1 MLGMWEPEF
10 EDDTHWVEMA
20 ALAPKT
26 YAYRTNKGAY
36 SVKSKGM
43 TLNKRNYDVVN
54 FDTYTEMVLKQRE
67 TLVGDQMLFSK
78 SKRGMVTKHTEKV
91 LTMDRDRFKRRIMPD
106 GSTRAWNC
114 KDTAMGELKETQN
127 MECQMCAV

>member
-1 MLGMWEPEF
+1 MI
-10 EDDTHWVEMA
+10 TSHA
-20 ALAPKT
+20 H
-26 YAYRTNKGAY
+26 
-36 SVKSKGM
+36 
-43 TLNKRNYDVVN
+43 VVN

-67 TLVGDQMLFSK
+67 ALVGDQMLFSK
-78 SKRGMVTKHTEKV
+78 SKRGMVTKHTAKI